1 MIISL
6 DLLHAYLH
14 VPIHPSLGKFLFYFV
29 LFSVAVSPR
38 VFTRVVVT
46 CVRFLDDWLLRNQ
59 QVDHLMVH
67 AQSLLYVTAR
77 LSCIPSLEKLTP
89 IQDFVFIDTHYRSNL
104 GWMFLPEAGSEKQ
117 PVKFVKSPGKV
128 CYSWEISLAVGETGV
143 NIRSCAPGL
152 SQVSASSAL
161 HISSL
166 APQSGSETRQDS
178 LGSPSL
184 RFISE
189 MVDQVSQCSS
199 GDALPGSCLRDGR
212 VHRCLHQRLG
222 RPCGSQSSRGLWL
235 GAEITRHINELK
247 LLAIQKPVRHFL
259 PLIRV
264 R

>member
-1 MIISL
+1 MYVFISLSWYTHCTFPVTTILVPYQLPDASSKRENQGYRSFPCWKREPYKSSPKEREASAGHHFIQKGLRVIISL

-14 VPIHPSLGKFLFYFV
+14 APIHPSLGKFLFYFV
-29 LFSVAVSPR
+29 LFSLAVSPR

-59 QVDHLMVH
+59 QVDHLMAH

-166 APQSGSETRQDS
+166 A
-178 LGSPSL
+178 
-184 RFISE
+184 
-189 MVDQVSQCSS
+189 SQ
-199 GDALPGSCLRDGR
+199 
-212 VHRCLHQRLG
+212 
-222 RPCGSQSSRGLWL
+222 
-235 GAEITRHINELK
+235 
-247 LLAIQKPVRHFL
+247 
-259 PLIRV
+259 
-264 R
+264 